1 MAKSERENVLRK
13 SFDAGK
19 FDELHDME
27 TDLFEAGIWHSS
39 DDIDGKEGLPVQ
51 YKMRH
56 DAHYVDEL
64 LSAKAARQV
73 IRVPV
78 NQILKTSN
86 KELNIRLL
94 TDSIA
99 KLGVLQ
105 PLIVRRRRSRY
116 ELVAGAKRLAAAK
129 AAGLTEVPCWL
140 YDVDDH
146 QARQLQ
152 EATNLLGDASQAH
165 ESSDER
171 TLLKYVLPILG
182 RSFQTVHSCL
192 RQLNESG
199 DSVGAREAVD
209 TTRAE
214 AQRAICL
221 TWGAMLISSTPHLI
235 PSDFDAAVVLEEVFH
250 LHDLEPNLTNTS
262 LVKSVEGQCSL
273 RTDRR
278 LVFVAI
284 RGAVDA
290 ILAIA
295 RRHHDATVAV
305 SLTRGKPLGQVVLQ
319 VSQDVQRPP
328 DSVWNRWFDLHWR
341 ERPGGIVAGVGLLA
355 AKRVTEL
362 VGGHLSIE
370 PSQSPGCVL
379 TLRFPEALSSQVPCT
394 H

>member
-1 MAKSERENVLRK
+1 MAKSERENLLQRP
-13 SFDAGK
+13 FEAGK

-27 TDLFEAGIWHSS
+27 TDLFEAGVWHSS

-182 RSFQTVHSCL
+182 RSFQSLHSCL

-199 DSVGAREAVD
+199 DSEGTREAVD

-221 TWGAMLISSTPHLI
+221 TWGAMLISSTPQLI
-235 PSDFDAAVVLEEVFH
+235 PSDFDAAVVLEEALH
-250 LHDLEPNLTNTS
+250 LYDLERNPTNTN
-262 LVKSVEGQCSL
+262 LVKSVEGPCSL

-290 ILAIA
+290 ILALA
-295 RRHHDATVAV
+295 RCSHDETVAI
-305 SLTRGKPLGQVVLQ
+305 SLMRDKPLGQVVLQ
-319 VSQDVQRPP
+319 VSQDVRRPP
-328 DSVWNRWFDLHWR
+328 DSDWHRWFDLHWR
-341 ERPGGIVAGVGLLA
+341 ERPGGIAAGVGLLA

-362 VGGHLSIE
+362 LGGHLSIE
-370 PSQSPGCVL
+370 PRQSPGCTL
-379 TLRFPEALSSQVPCT
+379 TLRFPVATPSQVPCT